1 MFLDHAHAHRRLGDP
16 NDDIEYLETQQD
28 IIASMETHEKIFH
41 PDDARKNSTELGR
54 FRGVLCAAC
63 NTSEAFDFS
72 RARMNEYRGS
82 SIKFKDVDTSPAALK
97 KGRKASTLTNVGRY

>member
-41 PDDARKNSTELGR
+41 PDDARKNYELGR

-82 SIKFKDVDTSPAALK
+82 YIKFKDVDTSPAALK